1 MGNKLSVTI
10 VIYKSADYLKQVR
23 GRSASTI
30 LPQNLFLSLN
40 EQYIENLDR
49 GSCHHQHKVS
59 YQ

>member
-10 VIYKSADYLKQVR
+10 VIYKSTDYLKQVR

-49 GSCHHQHKVS
+49 GSCHHQHNV
-59 YQ
+59 